1 MSKVSEELTVPDMKI
16 FAGNATP
23 ELAKKIADRLYIGLG
38 EAKVGSFS
46 DGEISVEITENVRG
60 ADVFI
65 IQSTCA
71 PTNDN
76 LMELIV
82 MIDALRRASAGRI
95 TAVMPYF
102 GYARQDRRVR
112 SARVPITAK
121 VVADFLSSVGVDRVL
136 TVDLHAEQIQ
146 GFFDVPVDNVFG
158 TPILLDDMVAKNLD
172 NPVIVSPDIGGVV
185 RARAV
190 AKLLNDADLAIIDKR
205 RPKANV
211 AQVMHII
218 GDVEGRD
225 CIIVDDM
232 IDTGGTLAKAA
243 AALKE
248 HGAKQVFAYA
258 THPVLSGAAVK
269 ILNESV
275 LDEVIV
281 TDSIPLSDELKKV
294 KKIRQLTLSG
304 MLSEAIR
311 RVSNEESI
319 SAMFEG

>member
-1 MSKVSEELTVPDMKI
+1 MPDMKI

-23 ELAKKIADRLYIGLG
+23 ELAKKIADRLYMNLG

-71 PTNDN
+71 PTNNN

-82 MIDALRRASAGRI
+82 MVDALRRASAGRI

-158 TPILLDDMVAKNLD
+158 TPILLEDMVEKNLD
-172 NPVIVSPDIGGVV
+172 NPVVVSPDIGGVV

-190 AKLLNDADLAIIDKR
+190 AKLLDDADLAIIDKR

-243 AALKE
+243 AALKD
-248 HGAKQVFAYA
+248 HGAKNVYAYA
-258 THPVLSGAAVK
+258 THPVLSGNAVQNLK
-269 ILNESV
+269 DSV
-275 LDEVIV
+275 IDEVIV
-281 TDSIPLSDELKKV
+281 TDSIPLSDELKALPNL
-294 KKIRQLTLSG
+294 RQLTLSG

-311 RVSNEESI
+311 RVSNEDSI
-319 SAMFEG
+319 SAMFED

>member
-1 MSKVSEELTVPDMKI
+1 MPDMKL

-23 ELAKKIADRLYIGLG
+23 ELARKIADRLYIKLG
-38 EAKVGSFS
+38 EADVGRFS
-46 DGEISVEITENVRG
+46 DGEISVQINENVRG

-65 IQSTCA
+65 IQSTCS

-82 MIDALRRASAGRI
+82 MVDALRRASAGRI

-158 TPILLDDMVAKNLD
+158 SPVLLEHMKQQQFHD
-172 NPVIVSPDIGGVV
+172 PVMVSPDIGGVV
-185 RARAV
+185 RARAM
-190 AKLLNDADLAIIDKR
+190 AKLMNDADLAIIDKR
-205 RPKANV
+205 RPKANES
-211 AQVMHII
+211 QVMHII
-218 GDVEGRD
+218 GDVAGRD
-225 CIIVDDM
+225 CIMVDDM
-232 IDTGGTLAKAA
+232 IDTGGTLCKAA
-243 AALKE
+243 EALKS
-248 HGAKQVFAYA
+248 HGAKRVFAYA
-258 THPVLSGAAVK
+258 THPVFSGNAVENLSNCD
-269 ILNESV
+269 I
-275 LDEVIV
+275 DEVVV
-281 TDSIPLSDELKKV
+281 TDSIPLDPAMKDTGIV
-294 KKIRQLTLSG
+294 TQLTLSG
-304 MLSEAIR
+304 MLSEALR

-319 SAMFEG
+319 SAMFEY